1 MSRVDYEWRRGGIN
15 EVPRECVKC
24 IDQCSNPTSAM
35 IDSGQQPHYG
45 ISSKK
50 IILQKQTQDQNSATQ
65 QHTVLSKRNGAKFS
79 EESSVMADW
88 LYMGWAFCQA
98 ELRREFQTGGAF
110 FARAPY
116 TTLGNPQFPHE
127 TPQYTKWRTTMPA
140 SHLLTPVFI
149 AGIPTQTP
157 PNHARLPLMLAHAI
171 FGRGRTAR
179 NGNDLIMRRCGGR
192 ADGRVQKERRWE

>member
-1 MSRVDYEWRRGGIN
+1 METYFL
-15 EVPRECVKC
+15 
-24 IDQCSNPTSAM
+24 
-35 IDSGQQPHYG
+35 
-45 ISSKK
+45 KK

-65 QHTVLSKRNGAKFS
+65 QHTALSKRNGAKLS

-88 LYMGWAFCQA
+88 LYMGWPFCQA
-98 ELRREFQTGGAF
+98 ELRQEFQTGGAF
-110 FARAPY
+110 FLHEPRIRLWG
-116 TTLGNPQFPHE
+116 THNSPHE
-127 TPQYTKWRTTMPA
+127 TPQYTKWRPTMPA